1 MIVITFEYFVF
12 SNRILVSLYL
22 ESFMKY
28 TFRHTAIIEHE
39 VEADNIHEAKKKFFE
54 DIVESPEFFAK
65 ASKVVT
71 DERIK
76 VLNKK
81 GHHIDTFNIYDDVD

>member
-1 MIVITFEYFVF
+1 
-12 SNRILVSLYL
+12 
-22 ESFMKY
+22 MKY

-39 VEADNIHEAKKKFFE
+39 VDANDLHEAKKKFFSE
-54 DIVESPEFFAK
+54 VAESTEFFTQ

-76 VLNKK
+76 ILNDK
-81 GHHIDTFNIYDDVD
+81 GHHIDTFNIYDDI

>member
-1 MIVITFEYFVF
+1 
-12 SNRILVSLYL
+12 
-22 ESFMKY
+22 MKY

-39 VEADNIHEAKKKFFE
+39 IEADNVHDAKKKFFE
-54 DIVESPEFFAK
+54 DVVESPEFFAK

-76 VLNKK
+76 VLNEKD
-81 GHHIDTFNIYDDVD
+81 HHIDTFNIYDDID